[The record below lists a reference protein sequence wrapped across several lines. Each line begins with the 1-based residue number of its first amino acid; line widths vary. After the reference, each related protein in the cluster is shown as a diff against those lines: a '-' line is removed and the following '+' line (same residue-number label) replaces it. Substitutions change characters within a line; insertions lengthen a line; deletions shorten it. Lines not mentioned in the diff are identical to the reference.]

1 MLVKLSIVS
10 LAPLIASS
18 VAPPWLIATEGVSSR
33 FGGLDG
39 KSYWSCIW
47 LQVLKTVCLQEYIS
61 REFRR
66 SEEGALT
73 SLPKGRSILK
83 RLGLR

>member
-18 VAPPWLIATEGVSSR
+18 VAPPWLVAIEGVSPR

-39 KSYWSCIW
+39 KSCWSYKW
-47 LQVLKTVCLQEYIS
+47 LQALKTVCLQEYIS

-66 SEEGALT
+66 SEEGAST
-73 SLPKGRSILK
+73 SLLKWHHILE